1 MKYIVMLGDGMADHP
16 IASLGNRTPL
26 MAAQKPNMDM
36 IAQKGV
42 VGLIN
47 TVPEGMVPESD
58 TANLS
63 VMGYDPLLYSKGRS
77 PLEAASMGIIMQ
89 DDETAI
95 RANIV
100 TLEGEGSYE
109 ELIMADHSAGEIET
123 SQARLIIEAVQ
134 ERFGNEFL
142 KFYPGISYRH
152 CLIWRDCPDF
162 TDFSRP
168 HDIIGRRIGDYLP
181 KSESSRPMLELM
193 RASYE
198 FLKDHPVNKQRLSEG
213 KRPANSLWLWSPGKK
228 PSLPSFY
235 ERTGLKASVICAVD
249 LIKGIGVCAGMNV
262 PYVPG
267 ADGTP
272 GTNYEAKRDK
282 ALQELESGADLVYIH
297 VEAPDECGHQ
307 GDAAKKIRS
316 IENIDK
322 YILDGLIKTL
332 NARGERFRL
341 LLMPDHPTPVA
352 LRTHTRELVPFAVY
366 DSAAEVASNAKGYDE
381 ESVKIS
387 GIELYKTGAAMDILL
402 EK

>member
-1 MKYIVMLGDGMADHP
+1 
-16 IASLGNRTPL
+16 
-26 MAAQKPNMDM
+26 
-36 IAQKGV
+36 
-42 VGLIN
+42 
-47 TVPEGMVPESD
+47 
-58 TANLS
+58 
-63 VMGYDPLLYSKGRS
+63 
-77 PLEAASMGIIMQ
+77 
-89 DDETAI
+89 
-95 RANIV
+95 
-100 TLEGEGSYE
+100 
-109 ELIMADHSAGEIET
+109 
-123 SQARLIIEAVQ
+123 
-134 ERFGNEFL
+134 
-142 KFYPGISYRH
+142 
-152 CLIWRDCPDF
+152 
-162 TDFSRP
+162 
-168 HDIIGRRIGDYLP
+168 
-181 KSESSRPMLELM
+181 
-193 RASYE
+193 
-198 FLKDHPVNKQRLSEG
+198 
-213 KRPANSLWLWSPGKK
+213 
-228 PSLPSFY
+228 
-235 ERTGLKASVICAVD
+235 
-249 LIKGIGVCAGMNV
+249 MNV